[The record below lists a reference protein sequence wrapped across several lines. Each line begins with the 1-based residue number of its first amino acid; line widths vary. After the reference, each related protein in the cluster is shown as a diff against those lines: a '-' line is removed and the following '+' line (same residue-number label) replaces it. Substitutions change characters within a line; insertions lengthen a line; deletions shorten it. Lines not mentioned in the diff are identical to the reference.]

1 MAKTNKKDTGKGFST
16 LNLVL
21 ILQII
26 VMLGLSIFI
35 TLTISK
41 KTKENAVQHMGSVT
55 DERAQIIET
64 YVQNAENTLRAFS
77 KAQQVTE
84 LLNFANDT
92 KFDFKKLLPDKGERA
107 EVPTSAAEDDTEM
120 QQLIRADKLQKA
132 AQEFTA
138 SFGQDVD
145 NLEGFWIGTWET
157 LVLTHTAGDP
167 VIGMTTRPDRDKL
180 GQLQGAL
187 VGGDRGLWNAGI
199 IISPASQKQ
208 IISMYI
214 AIYASSDT
222 DHTQTPIGLVGLG
235 IFTQGLVET
244 LDNVPVRG
252 IEQSFYSM
260 VNVSD
265 AKYIFN
271 RNAENIGTEA
281 TNKDLLNLCEKYRQS
296 DKDDTG
302 EFEYKLNGKNY
313 VSSYTYMPK
322 RGWIVL
328 IDDYTSEVFSLRNT
342 MTIYMIIFGIVI
354 LGLIIVFNFI
364 TKRQEKVNQKLASTI
379 AKNTLTKKSLNTA
392 MFKDVLTNVNNRIK
406 FSMDAEAASGDRS
419 KNYYFMMFNISDF
432 SGINSQYGNDSGD
445 IILVRT
451 VDILKELFPENEIY
465 RTGSDEFVVMLPAE
479 GEMTNSDAVIDR
491 VNTALRQLIVPE
503 TVERF
508 GTIYPKYKIAV
519 IKKSGVIDTSVV
531 TTLKDMTNRTGE
543 ASYGMIDYQDL
554 T

>member
-1 MAKTNKKDTGKGFST
+1 MAKKKTNDAGKGFST

-21 ILQII
+21 VLQLI
-26 VMLGLSIFI
+26 VMLGLSVFI

-41 KTKENAVQHMGSVT
+41 KTKENSVQHMGSVT

-64 YVQNAENTLRAFS
+64 YVQNSENTLRAFS
-77 KAQQVTE
+77 KAAQVRD
-84 LLNFANDT
+84 LLKFANET
-92 KFDFKKLLPDKGERA
+92 GFDFKELLPDKGQRA
-107 EVPTSAAEDDTEM
+107 EITESSDEN
-120 QQLIRADKLQKA
+120 LKKADELQKK
-132 AQEFTA
+132 AQEFTVE
-138 SFGQDVD
+138 FGKDIE
-145 NLEGFWIGTWET
+145 NLEGVWIGTWDT

-187 VGGDRGLWNAGI
+187 VGGDRGLWDAGI
-199 IISPASQKQ
+199 IISPASQQQ

-214 AIYASSDT
+214 AVYND
-222 DHTQTPIGLVGLG
+222 DNKPIGLVGLG
-235 IFTQGLVET
+235 IFTKGLVQT
-244 LDNVPVRG
+244 LDSVPVRG
-252 IEQSFYSM
+252 IENSFYSM
-260 VNVSD
+260 VNISD
-265 AKYIFN
+265 GKYIFN
-271 RNAENIGTEA
+271 RDADTIGTEA
-281 TNKDLLNLCEKYRQS
+281 ANPDIKRLCEQFKTSS
-296 DKDDTG
+296 DDSSG

-313 VSSYTYMPK
+313 VSSYTFMPK

-328 IDDYTSEVFSLRNT
+328 IDDYTSEVFAQRNT
-342 MTIYMIIFGIVI
+342 MVIYLIIFGIVI

-392 MFKDVLTNVNNRIK
+392 MFKDVLTNANNRIK
-406 FSMDAEAASGDRS
+406 FSMDAETASGDRS
-419 KNYYFMMFNISDF
+419 KPYYFLMFNIADF

-445 IILVRT
+445 LILVRT

-479 GEMTNSDAVIDR
+479 GEMSVSDAVIDR

-503 TVERF
+503 TVERY

-519 IKKSGVIDTSVV
+519 IKKSGTIDTSVV

-543 ASYGMIDYQDL
+543 ASYGMIDYQDY

>member
-107 EVPTSAAEDDTEM
+107 EVPASAAEDDTET
-120 QQLIRADKLQKA
+120 QQLIRADKLQRA

-214 AIYASSDT
+214 AIYASGDT

-235 IFTQGLVET
+235 IFTQGLVQT
-244 LDNVPVRG
+244 LDDVPARG

-296 DKDDTG
+296 DKEDTG

-313 VSSYTYMPK
+313 VSSYTFMPK

-328 IDDYTSEVFSLRNT
+328 IDDYTSEVFALRNT

-354 LGLIIVFNFI
+354 LGLIVVFNFI

-406 FSMDAEAASGDRS
+406 FSMDAETASGDRS